1 MNNVNYSNIY
11 NDDHIYIYE
20 NDQIMQNLLTRI
32 RRLRAEQEE
41 LYDSI
46 NGFDDTTDFDIEEI
60 PPPYRPRL
68 PFLEQIISYR
78 Q

>member
-46 NGFDDTTDFDIEEI
+46 NGFDDIDFIHSKKFLLDRWQDFYLHIEK
-60 PPPYRPRL
+60 L
-68 PFLEQIISYR
+68 S
-78 Q
+78 